1 MVVLHASDLHL
12 GRPLRGIPLRQ
23 GLDLDAFRHCA
34 ARALTRLID
43 LAIAKRAALLLL
55 AGDLIEESVRNYKVG
70 LRLVAELS
78 RLESLQTQVVW
89 VRGNHDAEN
98 RVIRHLLLPGHVHE
112 IGLSGVQTLKLE
124 ALGLCVVGT
133 SYTQRACCDDLLSQ
147 YPPKARGQRVIG
159 LLHTSADGKVS
170 GDRYAPCRRSD
181 LARKDYDYF
190 ALGHVHQPMLLGRSI
205 PVAYSGS
212 LQGRS
217 FMECGARGCLILTL
231 EDQLQAQ
238 PHHRSLEVVRFGV
251 ISVDVSQAST
261 FDSVLEAIAE
271 RANQVRHAHPERA
284 LVARFR
290 IRGRTGIEVL
300 LSQSAAVRQRALGA
314 LVAQMPE
321 RFAVDGFWLDPEH
334 SELPVLGLGYCS
346 ETIFRSD
353 VY

>member
-12 GRPLRGIPLRQ
+12 GRPLRGIPLRPS
-23 GLDLDAFRHCA
+23 LDLDAFRHCA
-34 ARALTRLID
+34 TRALTRLVD
-43 LAIAKRAALLLL
+43 LAIAERAALVLL

-70 LRLVAELS
+70 LRLVRELS

-98 RVIRHLLLPGHVHE
+98 RVIRNLLLPGHVHE
-112 IGLSGVQTLKLE
+112 IGLSGVQTLQLE
-124 ALGLCVVGT
+124 TLGLSVVGA

-147 YPPKARGQRVIG
+147 YPPKAGVQRVLG
-159 LLHTSADGKVS
+159 LLHTSADGAVS

-181 LARKDYDYF
+181 LVRKGYDYF
-190 ALGHVHQPMLLGRSI
+190 ALGHVHQPMLLCRSL

-217 FMECGARGCLILTL
+217 FMECGARGCLMLTL
-231 EDQLQAQ
+231 GDPQQAQ
-238 PHHRSLEVVRFGV
+238 PLHRSLEVVRFGV

-261 FDSVLEAIAE
+261 LDNVLEAITT
-271 RANQVRHAHPERA
+271 RANQVQRAHSEHA
-284 LVARFR
+284 LVVRFR
-290 IRGRTGIEVL
+290 LRGRTGIEVL
-300 LSQSAAVRQRALGA
+300 LSQSPALRQRALSA

-321 RFAVDGFWLDPEH
+321 RLAVDGFWLDPEH
-334 SELPVLGLGYCS
+334 SELPVIGLEYSS
-346 ETIFRSD
+346 ETIVRSD